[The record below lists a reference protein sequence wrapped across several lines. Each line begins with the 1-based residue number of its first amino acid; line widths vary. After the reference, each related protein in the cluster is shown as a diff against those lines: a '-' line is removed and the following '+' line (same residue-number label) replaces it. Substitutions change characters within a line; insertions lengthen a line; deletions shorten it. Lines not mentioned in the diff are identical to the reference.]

1 MKMDLVLKEDVD
13 KLIGQLLNYKKQYND
28 LIVILVGIID
38 DQAFEYLE
46 QQIYGLQNENI
57 MNQQRIRII
66 NKEHLTETNEQLV
79 QNEKGETFIEKYNR
93 MIREKRFHI

>member
-1 MKMDLVLKEDVD
+1 M
-13 KLIGQLLNYKKQYND
+13 
-28 LIVILVGIID
+28 ID

-46 QQIYGLQNENI
+46 QQLYGLQNDNL

-66 NKEHLTETNEQLV
+66 KKEHLNEANEQLI
-79 QNEKGETFIEKYNR
+79 QNEKDETFIDKYNR